1 MRQRTTTRGNK
12 SDEYHLPSA
21 ICVFHFS
28 RFLFFSPF
36 SVSESVSCN
45 ELVIMMFEMVP
56 TRRVV
61 VRQFNFP
68 PHLHINLPLRRFSYE
83 RRCQGRDVLL
93 SCHYELGHYLNTS
106 ASVLWISNSCP
117 FDSRLS
123 SKSRNRIG
131 LSLFLLCKISSLFAK
146 QKIKVLKFSTRT

>member
-1 MRQRTTTRGNK
+1 MRQQKRREATKAT
-12 SDEYHLPSA
+12 SIIYHLRSA
-21 ICVFHFS
+21 FFTF
-28 RFLFFSPF
+28 RAFFFSPF
-36 SVSESVSCN
+36 SMSESVSCN
-45 ELVIMMFEMVP
+45 ELVIMFEMVP
-56 TRRVV
+56 LVASSSV
-61 VRQFNFP
+61 NLKFP
-68 PHLHINLPLRRFSYE
+68 ASSSHHHLPLRRFSYE